1 MNIIKKKI
9 MSKNI
14 YRVNF
19 IGSDGKEHAETNWH
33 SDKKYCD
40 DYITQSENPELKTIE
55 IGVLMD

>member
-1 MNIIKKKI
+1 
-9 MSKNI
+9 MSRNI

-40 DYITQSENPELKTIE
+40 VYIAQSENPETKTIE